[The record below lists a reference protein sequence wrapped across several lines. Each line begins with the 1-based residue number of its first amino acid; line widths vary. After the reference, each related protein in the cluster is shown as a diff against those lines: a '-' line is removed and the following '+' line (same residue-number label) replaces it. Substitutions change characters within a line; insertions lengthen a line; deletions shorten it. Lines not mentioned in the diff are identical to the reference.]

1 MPREK
6 SNTLPT
12 SVWVFIVFE
21 LILGAVSA
29 VFLWP
34 LCAKAF
40 KGPFESPGYVVLWPC
55 AIVIALSPVLIGVSA
70 FSLLARKRSAI
81 FFLYLALAILLVP
94 FALASLYLH
103 FADGIPA
110 QPPVRAVV
118 NLVTASIVIVSVFSG
133 VFFRRRHVRAV
144 FKGTSEV
151 EKHRSLGR
159 SSFLCVVF
167 LAMTMAMAGGAAT
180 EKAAVGKVVRDA
192 ASGNCSLV
200 ATSSK
205 SPVNFEV
212 YELWRYDS
220 PSQRWVRQEFKP
232 ISKVVQAGT
241 VGVLTNE
248 AGLYWVQWK
257 ENGNPF
263 ASLVFSG
270 RVLCNDVHL
279 APASEPNVIATCIP
293 FEDSARADYV
303 PDPKIYCK

>member
-1 MPREK
+1 MLREK
-6 SNTLPT
+6 SNTLPR

-21 LILGAVSA
+21 LIFGAVSA

-40 KGPFESPGYVVLWPC
+40 KGPFESPGYLVLWPC
-55 AIVIALSPVLIGVSA
+55 AIVIALSPVLIVVSA
-70 FSLLARKRSAI
+70 FKLFARKRSAVL
-81 FFLYLALAILLVP
+81 FLFLALAILLVP
-94 FALASLYLH
+94 SALASLYFH

-118 NLVTASIVIVSVFSG
+118 YLVTASIVIVSVFSG

-151 EKHRSLGR
+151 GRRHSLGR
-159 SSFLCVVF
+159 SSFMCVVL
-167 LAMTMAMAGGAAT
+167 LAMTTAMSAGAAT
-180 EKAAVGKVVRDA
+180 EKVAVGKVVRDA
-192 ASGNCSLV
+192 ASGTCSLV
-200 ATSSK
+200 ATSTK

-212 YELWRYDS
+212 YELWRYDA
-220 PSQRWVRQEFKP
+220 PSKTWLQQDFQP

-241 VGVLTNE
+241 VGILTTE
-248 AGLYWVQWK
+248 AGLYWVKWK
-257 ENGNPF
+257 ENGDPF

-270 RVLCNDVHL
+270 RVLCNDIHL

-303 PDPKIYCK
+303 PDPKIHCK

>member
-1 MPREK
+1 MLREK
-6 SNTLPT
+6 RNTLPK

-40 KGPFESPGYVVLWPC
+40 KGPFESPGYPVLWPC

-70 FSLLARKRSAI
+70 FKLLARKRSAVV
-81 FFLYLALAILLVP
+81 FLFLALSILLVP

-103 FADGIPA
+103 FTEGIPA

-118 NLVTASIVIVSVFSG
+118 YLVTASIVVVSVFSG

-144 FKGTSEV
+144 FERPSEV
-151 EKHRSLGR
+151 ERRRSLGR
-159 SSFLCVVF
+159 SSFICVVC
-167 LAMTMAMAGGAAT
+167 LAMTMAMPAGAAT
-180 EKAAVGKVVRDA
+180 EKVAVGKVVRDA

-200 ATSSK
+200 ATSSR
-205 SPVNFEV
+205 SPVDFEV

-220 PSQRWVRQEFKP
+220 PSKRWVQQKYKP
-232 ISKVVQAGT
+232 IRKVVQTGT
-241 VGVLTNE
+241 VGILTNE
-248 AGLYWVQWK
+248 AGLYWVKWK
-257 ENGNPF
+257 ENGDPF

-270 RVLCNDVHL
+270 RVLCNDVFL
-279 APASEPNVIATCIP
+279 APASAPNVIATCIP